1 MQAGQRF
8 AAIADMQ
15 TGNDAQN
22 RAVGTT
28 IALLERGSRVMSAI
42 HKRCYYSMRQEFRL
56 LSNVFQ
62 EYLPPEYPYAVY
74 GADRMI
80 KALDFSP
87 IVDVIPVADPN
98 TFSLSQRVTM
108 ASQQLQVANAA
119 PELHNM
125 REAYRRVYEA
135 LGTKKIDELLKPIK
149 DPQPMDPAVEN
160 SGALQSKPQKAFYFQ
175 NHDAHI
181 LSLIHI

>member
-1 MQAGQRF
+1 
-8 AAIADMQ
+8 
-15 TGNDAQN
+15 
-22 RAVGTT
+22 
-28 IALLERGSRVMSAI
+28 
-42 HKRCYYSMRQEFRL
+42 
-56 LSNVFQ
+56 
-62 EYLPPEYPYAVY
+62 
-74 GADRMI
+74 MI

-160 SGALQSKPQKAFYFQ
+160 SVKTTKSFLFSKP
-175 NHDAHI
+175 
-181 LSLIHI
+181 